1 MFSWWK
7 SLKHDLCCVNLQPR
21 SYNVFLVPDLS
32 DLFEATRLDAPKI
45 AEADIFKVRT
55 IARFL
60 I

>member
-1 MFSWWK
+1 
-7 SLKHDLCCVNLQPR
+7 
-21 SYNVFLVPDLS
+21 LVPDLN